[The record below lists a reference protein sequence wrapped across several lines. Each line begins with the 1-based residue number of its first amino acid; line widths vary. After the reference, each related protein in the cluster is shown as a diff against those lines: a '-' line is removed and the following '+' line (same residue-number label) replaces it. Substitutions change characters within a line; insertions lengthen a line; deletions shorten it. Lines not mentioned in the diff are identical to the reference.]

1 MNSIKNEGKE
11 SVNPK
16 TVVKEFWASYNR
28 GNLDETW
35 TTYVAE
41 DIIIHPPAGVE
52 LDRESWLAMEK
63 ALFAAFEDVDV
74 KVLDQVAEDD
84 MVASRWSL
92 TARQTTEFMG
102 VPSRGRT
109 ATVTGILFDRVRD
122 DKIAEHWAELSLSHF
137 LQVLSAE

>member
-16 TVVKEFWASYNR
+16 TVVKEFWVSYDR

-35 TTYVAE
+35 TTYVAK
-41 DIIIHPPAGVE
+41 DIIVHATPGVD

-63 ALFAAFEDVDV
+63 TLFAAFEDIDV
-74 KVLDQVAEDD
+74 KVLDQVAEGD

-92 TARQTTEFMG
+92 TERQTAEFMG
-102 VPSRGRT
+102 VPPRGRT
-109 ATVTGILFDRVRD
+109 GTVTGILFDCVRD
-122 DKIAEHWAELSLSHF
+122 NKIAEHWAELSFPHF